1 MNIMN
6 KKKSFWEE
14 RSEKYSKSIQ
24 SPLSD
29 NVINSCI
36 ISKYYKPDK
45 FYPYFKEIIKRLIN
59 YPTAIPKLYY
69 DHDIDF
75 AFFPRPSKK
84 VLDNLYGDLNTNKKI
99 DLDAEVENAKSKTR
113 NSDAYFMYKWIEA
126 EAKKINY
133 NIKNVLDFGAGAGWF
148 SLAMSNLKLQV
159 TATDIFQ
166 EIMKVIPLLDKKIK
180 VTPYESLGTKPQYDL
195 IVSFDVFEHLANP
208 VSELCMLNK
217 KLNHDGLM
225 FISVPN
231 FASYFS
237 KINLGK
243 HPYFEYPSHLNYFTR
258 KSLRFLCKRAGMK
271 VLRCET
277 ITLNWEIEYIRMF
290 YKKDE
295 VKLKGYQLFDKWVEP
310 ENGERLLCIA
320 QKTDKEILI

>member
-1 MNIMN
+1 
-6 KKKSFWEE
+6 
-14 RSEKYSKSIQ
+14 
-24 SPLSD
+24 
-29 NVINSCI
+29 
-36 ISKYYKPDK
+36 
-45 FYPYFKEIIKRLIN
+45 
-59 YPTAIPKLYY
+59 
-69 DHDIDF
+69 
-75 AFFPRPSKK
+75 
-84 VLDNLYGDLNTNKKI
+84 
-99 DLDAEVENAKSKTR
+99 
-113 NSDAYFMYKWIEA
+113 
-126 EAKKINY
+126 
-133 NIKNVLDFGAGAGWF
+133 
-148 SLAMSNLKLQV
+148 
-159 TATDIFQ
+159 
-166 EIMKVIPLLDKKIK
+166 
-180 VTPYESLGTKPQYDL
+180 
-195 IVSFDVFEHLANP
+195 
-208 VSELCMLNK
+208 MLNK

-277 ITLNWEIEYIRMF
+277 ITLNWEIESIRMF